1 MLKYVKHYM
10 TTIDGVEVYP
20 IIALGIFATVFV
32 YYTLW
37 AIKVNKNYITELEE
51 MPLDNKD
58 I

>member
-1 MLKYVKHYM
+1 M

-20 IIALGIFATVFV
+20 IVALGIFATVFV

-37 AIKVNKNYITELEE
+37 AIKVNKNYVTELEE